1 MKKNSGL
8 TLAELLVIIVIIG
21 IILTITISSISGIMK
36 DTKKNIK
43 ETEMKTVYEGC
54 KSYLNDVIEGDKTFK
69 FNGKD
74 YSGYSFLKYLA
85 ESCNSKGLCETSPE
99 GDGYIS
105 EVFIPMTYFKDYVEA
120 DKFNVTNCSTV
131 ATIRLFKNSY
141 GYYELNSINV
151 DKDINT
157 KAEKCV
163 K

>member
-21 IILTITISSISGIMK
+21 LILTITISSISGIMK

-69 FNGKD
+69 FNGVD

-85 ESCNSKGLCETSPE
+85 ESCNSRTICTSSKD
-99 GDGYIS
+99 GDNYTA
-105 EVFIPMTYFKDYVEA
+105 ELFVPMTLFKDYVEA

-131 ATIRLFKNSY
+131 ATIKLSKNSY